1 MRIGPYGLRWS
12 MKDKYKH
19 IPLWA
24 EKMWVY
30 NRSIPG
36 LYATMG
42 VEVIKYDIDT
52 HNCMRSQLVGENL
65 EAQ

>member
-1 MRIGPYGLRWS
+1 

-52 HNCMRSQLVGENL
+52 HNCMRSQLVGEYL